1 MTLVSK
7 ASPLKAPQGTHDLL
21 PPDSRRWEQL
31 LVCFA
36 AHARRAGYGFI
47 QTPTFEDLAV
57 FQRMGEGTDVV
68 RKEMYDF
75 KDRSDPP
82 HHLALRPEGTAGVVR
97 AFNQHRPTK
106 ANPQAPWKTWYA
118 GPNFRY
124 EAPQKGRFRQFH
136 QLGIEC
142 IGTDDPDADVEVI
155 ALLWDFYRDIGLKH
169 VTLLINTMGT
179 SEERNA
185 FQPVLQE
192 YLRGRASELHE
203 SDREKVES
211 HPMRVLDS
219 KRRESKPVIADAPKM
234 ADSLSAQSRERFER
248 VKAGLGA
255 LEIPFVLEPKLVR
268 GLDYYTHTTFEFIGD
283 EIGAAQSTIG
293 AGGRYD
299 GLAEDL
305 GGEPT
310 PGIGFATGMER
321 VLLACDAEG
330 VFDTPEAPMEVFI
343 VDVVDGTR
351 ARDTAQQLRR
361 AGISAERTFDGRSMR
376 SQMKAAD
383 RSGAAFAILIGD
395 DEVEAGEVTVRDLRG
410 AGVQQRVAAGDL
422 VNHLRE
428 RLADPDGG
436 GVPDHFYVENRRPAQ
451 SPPGTEV
458 PPASAADADTDT
470 RSSSD
475 ADDVDADGKAEAGKP
490 DTPGPSDRS
499 TEGDMPEATSGE
511 NESATEAKGDDEAD
525 EAEDDETADPEA
537 VLHRAKASERLRD
550 IRRALDIDPD
560 G

>member
-1 MTLVSK
+1 MT
-7 ASPLKAPQGTHDLL
+7 
-21 PPDSRRWEQL
+21 
-31 LVCFA
+31 FA
-36 AHARRAGYGFI
+36 AHARRAGFGFI
-47 QTPTFEDLAV
+47 QTPTFEDLSV

-97 AFNQHRPTK
+97 AFNQHKPTK

-136 QLGIEC
+136 QLGVET
-142 IGTDDPDADVEVI
+142 IGTDDPDSDVEVI
-155 ALLWDFYRDIGLKH
+155 ALLWDFYRDLGLKH
-169 VTLLINTMGT
+169 VTLLLNTMGT
-179 SEERNA
+179 AAERNA
-185 FQPVLQE
+185 YLPVLQD
-192 YLRGRASELHE
+192 YLRGRAKELDE

-219 KRRESKPVIADAPKM
+219 KKRDSKAVIKDAPKM
-234 ADSLSAQSRERFER
+234 ADSMSAESRERFER
-248 VKAGLGA
+248 VKEGLGA
-255 LEIPFVLEPKLVR
+255 LDISFVLEPRLVR

-305 GGEPT
+305 GGAPA

-321 VLLACDAEG
+321 ILLACDAEG
-330 VFDTPEAPMEVFI
+330 VFDTPDAPMEVFI

-361 AGISAERTFDGRSMR
+361 AGISAERTFDAKSMR

-383 RSGAAFAILIGD
+383 RSGAAFAVLIGD

-410 AGVQQRVAAGDL
+410 AGVQQRVASTEL
-422 VNHLRE
+422 INHLRQ
-428 RLADPDGG
+428 RLADPDEGSI
-436 GVPDHFYVENRRPAQ
+436 PAHFYVENRSPAQ
-451 SPPGTEV
+451 TPPGTETRPDEDGDSRAPADDATRLDQAAAGV
-458 PPASAADADTDT
+458 GKPASPPDN
-470 RSSSD
+470 SPESD
-475 ADDVDADGKAEAGKP
+475 ELD
-490 DTPGPSDRS
+490 
-499 TEGDMPEATSGE
+499 
-511 NESATEAKGDDEAD
+511 ESRDDDEPTPNPA
-525 EAEDDETADPEA
+525 A
-537 VLHRAKASERLRD
+537 VLLRARASERLRD